1 MNNTKKILVIDDE
14 FIIRRIIK
22 EELSSAGYA
31 VDLAEDGIMGFKLL
45 NKNHYDLVI
54 LDNQMPGKKGIDL
67 IKDIKI
73 NFPSTIVIMMTA
85 YASIDNAVQAMKLGA
100 HDYLTKPF
108 ENAEITEKVDQL
120 LRIQDRLITSDT
132 FQPSQSLIIGES
144 ESIKKIRNTIE
155 KIKNLSTTVLLTGDS
170 GTGKGV
176 IANEIHST
184 SDRANKPFIH
194 VNCAVLPATLIESE
208 LFGHVKGSFTGA
220 QEDKKGKF
228 ESAEDGTIF
237 LDEIGTLDHHLQA
250 KLLTVLQERHFERI
264 GSSVQIPLKA
274 RVLTATNQNLETAI
288 CNNTFRED
296 LYYRLNVIHIECPT
310 LRSRPE
316 DILLMTNYFI
326 SRFNLKLNK
335 HICSISDDVRR
346 LFLAYRWPGNV
357 RELENSIE
365 SALALSE
372 SDTLS
377 LDDLPLRIRN
387 AVTQS
392 SENKLGNATIM
403 EIHEYNEI
411 IKALKANH
419 GHREKTAQTLGM
431 SRRTLQY
438 KIKKYN
444 ILL

>member
-1 MNNTKKILVIDDE
+1 
-14 FIIRRIIK
+14 
-22 EELSSAGYA
+22 
-31 VDLAEDGIMGFKLL
+31 
-45 NKNHYDLVI
+45 
-54 LDNQMPGKKGIDL
+54 
-67 IKDIKI
+67 
-73 NFPSTIVIMMTA
+73 
-85 YASIDNAVQAMKLGA
+85 
-100 HDYLTKPF
+100 
-108 ENAEITEKVDQL
+108 
-120 LRIQDRLITSDT
+120 
-132 FQPSQSLIIGES
+132 
-144 ESIKKIRNTIE
+144 
-155 KIKNLSTTVLLTGDS
+155 
-170 GTGKGV
+170 
-176 IANEIHST
+176 
-184 SDRANKPFIH
+184 
-194 VNCAVLPATLIESE
+194 
-208 LFGHVKGSFTGA
+208 
-220 QEDKKGKF
+220 
-228 ESAEDGTIF
+228 
-237 LDEIGTLDHHLQA
+237 
-250 KLLTVLQERHFERI
+250 
-264 GSSVQIPLKA
+264 
-274 RVLTATNQNLETAI
+274 
-288 CNNTFRED
+288 
-296 LYYRLNVIHIECPT
+296 
-310 LRSRPE
+310 
-316 DILLMTNYFI
+316 MTNYFI